1 VRTITYTE
9 ALREAL
15 NEEMKRDADV
25 FLMGEDIGV
34 YGGAFGV
41 TRGLLERFGP
51 ERVRDTPISEQGF
64 VGAAVGAALT
74 GSRPVVEIMFMDFIT
89 LAVDQLVNQAAKLHY
104 VFGDQA
110 RCPLVLRTVGGGGR
124 CYGPTHSQSLEAW
137 FTHTPGLKVV
147 APTTP
152 ADAKALLKAAIRDDN
167 PVVFM
172 EHKLLY
178 GCRGEVPGGSNL
190 TAPLGKARLA
200 RTGSDI
206 TMVAWSWMAQEAERA
221 ADDLQAQG
229 VSAEVVDLRSLVP
242 LDIESVTASVRKTH
256 RVLIVQEAARTGGFG
271 AEIGCRIF
279 ESVYDYLD
287 APLRRLTTP
296 DVPLSASPVLE
307 RAAIPDRW
315 RIAQAALELVRG

>member
-1 VRTITYTE
+1 MRTITYTE

-15 NEEMKRDADV
+15 CEEMKRDGNV
-25 FLMGEDIGV
+25 FLMGEDIGL

-41 TRGLLERFGP
+41 TRGLLDRFGP

-64 VGAAVGAALT
+64 VGAAVGAAMA
-74 GSRPVVEIMFMDFIT
+74 GSRPIVEIMFMDFIT

-104 VFGDQA
+104 VFGSQA

-147 APTTP
+147 APSTP
-152 ADAKALLKAAIRDDN
+152 ADAKALLKAAVRDDN
-167 PVVFM
+167 PVLFL

-178 GCRGEVPGGSNL
+178 GCRGEVPKGPGLSV
-190 TAPLGKARLA
+190 PLGKARLA

-206 TMVAWSWMAQEAERA
+206 TIVAWSWMAREAEGA
-221 ADDLQAQG
+221 ADDLRAHG

-242 LDIESVTASVRKTH
+242 LDIEAVTASARKTH
-256 RVLIVQEAARTGGFG
+256 RVLIVQEACRTGGFG
-271 AEIGCRIF
+271 AEIGCRVF
-279 ESVYDYLD
+279 EHVHDYLD
-287 APLRRLTTP
+287 APIRRLATP
-296 DVPLSASPVLE
+296 DVPLSASPILE
-307 RAAIPDRW
+307 RAAIPDRA
-315 RIAQAALELVRG
+315 RIAQAAMELVQG

>member
-1 VRTITYTE
+1 VRTITYAE

-15 NEEMKRDADV
+15 AEELRRDKEV

-34 YGGAFGV
+34 YGGAFGI
-41 TRGLLERFGP
+41 TRGLLEQFGP
-51 ERVRDTPISEQGF
+51 DRVLDTPISEQGF
-64 VGAAVGAALT
+64 VGAAVGAALA

-110 RCPLVLRTVGGGGR
+110 RCPLVVRTVGGGGR

-137 FTHTPGLKVV
+137 FTHAPGLKVV
-147 APTTP
+147 APSTP
-152 ADAKALLKAAIRDDN
+152 TDAKALLKAAIRDDN

-178 GCRGEVPGGSNL
+178 GCKGDVPRDEGPV
-190 TAPLGKARLA
+190 APLGAARVS

-206 TMVAWSWMAQEAERA
+206 TLVAWSWMAREAEA
-221 ADDLQAQG
+221 AAEELQARG
-229 VSAEVVDLRSLVP
+229 VKAEVVDLRTLIP
-242 LDIESVTASVRKTH
+242 LDIQTVAESVRKTH
-256 RVLIVQEAARTGGFG
+256 RVLIVQEACRTGGFG
-271 AEIGCRIF
+271 AEIGCRLF

-287 APLRRLTTP
+287 APLRRLATA

-307 RAAIPDRW
+307 RAAIPDRN
-315 RIAQAALELVRG
+315 RIVEAALELVAG